1 MGFFTDLLGGSGKT
15 REIGGGFDPA
25 IKPYIESG
33 LTALERQYL
42 EGPRVFRGERVA
54 GFDPTQL
61 AAQSSLLALSTA
73 QPDYYRTALGGLEEA
88 IGMQRQAATGIT
100 IEDIARQREILE
112 PTAEA
117 QRMAQE
123 QAFRRAIRDIGVGAG
138 GAGVGALEGA
148 RADILRSGAAGELAI
163 GMADIEGQLQR
174 QALQQAEADRAR
186 QAAGAGALAQL
197 AGQRLGV
204 GQAGFGEQIERIGLG
219 ADVGQQRR
227 ALEQARIGAEMA
239 EFLEADPF
247 SFTQRYLQTVYGA
260 PTRQTQYSQDPS
272 TFQELVGLGSIGA
285 SLFKEGG
292 TVNKEAGGAL
302 LKLMMSAGGNKK
314 KSVDESM
321 DMIGP
326 TILNEGGGILSK
338 LKSMYNK
345 TRFSNDMTKEEE
357 EELKDIEDFSDE
369 KFGTDYASERE
380 AGGSKISPANAM
392 ASVGATRYNPDDSV
406 MFAKQRAARQ
416 ALAMRQNGG
425 GIASL
430 QVGGVP
436 APMPRPNIQQQPN
449 ALQRIMSGVGSGLR
463 SIGSGIGRGVSY
475 YSQNLD
481 PFGPA
486 GANLTRAERIR
497 VGLGILAAQPTL
509 GESPLTT
516 TARGALLAIEDLPE
530 AETVTPRISPV
541 PAGEFDVIDEGILGL
556 QKSRTKA
563 EADQRNQLRIEAE
576 REAIQGIYEGR
587 ISNDQAS
594 YRNAVK
600 EIYTNKM
607 NKFLTVDSSGS
618 GATGVSGAGTAPA
631 GKGSTSSGIAAIT
644 KPTS

>member
-1 MGFFTDLLGGSGKT
+1 MGFFTDLLGGGGKT

-25 IKPYIESG
+25 IKPYIEGG
-33 LTALERQYL
+33 LSALEKQYL
-42 EGPRVFRGERVA
+42 AGPRVFTGERVA
-54 GFDPTQL
+54 GFDPAQL

-73 QPDYYRTALGGLEEA
+73 QPDYYQTALGGLEEA

-100 IEDIARQREILE
+100 AEDIARQREILE

-138 GAGVGALEGA
+138 GVGVGALEGA

-239 EFLEADPF
+239 EFAEADPF

-272 TFQELVGLGSIGA
+272 TFQEIVGLGSIAA
-285 SLFKEGG
+285 SFKKEGG

-314 KSVDESM
+314 KSSEISKDVDESM
-321 DMIGP
+321 DMVGP

-380 AGGSKISPANAM
+380 AGGSKSESKISPANDM
-392 ASVGATRYNPDDSV
+392 ASVGATRYNPDDSE

-463 SIGSGIGRGVSY
+463 SIGSGINRGLSY

-516 TARGALLAIEDLPE
+516 TARGALSPLSEIQQERLTAQEIARKRRADALDARPE
-530 AETVTPRISPV
+530 TFEESPAV
-541 PAGEFDVIDEGILGL
+541 YNQVFKHAGAKLGYVFDMDSNEFKQASGDPL
-556 QKSRTKA
+556 TKA
-563 EADQRNQLRIEAE
+563 QADTLAEAAAGGYGEYA
-576 REAIQGIYEGR
+576 
-587 ISNDQAS
+587 
-594 YRNAVK
+594 K
-600 EIYTNKM
+600 
-607 NKFLTVDSSGS
+607 
-618 GATGVSGAGTAPA
+618 TGKLLPA
-631 GKGSTSSGIAAIT
+631 LQYINENY
-644 KPTS
+644 